1 MRHISSVKHIPLDI
15 SLLVSSTS
23 SFPSEDSLSSS
34 LTALVPALVVF
45 VALRLTMIRLLA
57 HVTQSLCYE
66 FQCSQWVKEMLIP
79 VRNPKMA
86 LKAQSHKFLELLL
99 HVSKILNCSQ
109 ETNLEKFFKNSY
121 LSFRCFVK
129 MHTSIQAM
137 EAKV

>member
-1 MRHISSVKHIPLDI
+1 MRRRQAIPNTGTGEGGEKERESQHGPSKLTCEAGVTSSDRLGQDQEEHDSKASKCYIKGPRKTSMRHISSVKHIPLDI

-66 FQCSQWVKEMLIP
+66 FQCS
-79 VRNPKMA
+79 
-86 LKAQSHKFLELLL
+86 
-99 HVSKILNCSQ
+99 
-109 ETNLEKFFKNSY
+109 
-121 LSFRCFVK
+121 
-129 MHTSIQAM
+129 
-137 EAKV
+137 